1 MEIEFH
7 TVDVFT
13 GHAFAGNQVAV
24 LPDATGLTEG
34 QMQAIAAE
42 FGYSETAFVLP
53 PVSRCSLARVRVFT
67 PRGEV
72 PFAGQPSIGT
82 AFVLGRL
89 RGAHGRP
96 AGLRMVLEVAAGPV
110 LAELTREGAMLIGAS
125 VRAPRPLEIGREFA
139 LPEIALCAGIAPGD
153 ISTAHHTPILISV
166 GVPFV
171 IAELGD
177 AAALKRAHPRAEAFM
192 AHLPPSLA
200 KGLHLYVRDLG
211 DDDAMSLVAR
221 TFAPLHGIDEDA
233 ATGSANAALAG
244 LLAALAPSRS
254 HKAALSITVAQGGAS
269 GRPGTVEA
277 MAERVNGAP
286 TGVQAWVKGSCVPV
300 MRGHLRVPGS

>member
-13 GHAFAGNQVAV
+13 RHAYAGNQVAV
-24 LPDATGLTEG
+24 VPDATGLTEG

-53 PVSRCSLARVRVFT
+53 PASRCSLARIRVFT

-89 RGAHGRP
+89 GGAHGRP
-96 AGLRMVLEVAAGPV
+96 AGLRMVLEAAAGPV
-110 LAELTREGAMLIGAS
+110 LAELTRQGAMVTGAS

-139 LPEIALCAGIAPGD
+139 PLEIALCAGIAPDD
-153 ISTAHHTPILISV
+153 ISTAHHAPVLVSV

-171 IAELGD
+171 IAELRD
-177 AAALKRAHPRAEAFM
+177 AAAMRRAQPRAEAFM
-192 AHLPPSLA
+192 AHLPLGVA
-200 KGLHLYVRDLG
+200 KGLHLYLRDVGG
-211 DDDAMSLVAR
+211 DNAMSLVAR

-244 LLAALAPSRS
+244 LLAALAPSKS
-254 HKAALSITVAQGGAS
+254 HKAALSITIAQGGAS

-277 MAERVNGAP
+277 MAERVNGTPA
-286 TGVQAWVKGSCVPV
+286 GVQAWVRGSCVPV
-300 MRGHLRVPGS
+300 MRGQLRVPGS